1 MSLLISFRSTSSIS
15 INYIKLEL
23 IGTIP
28 GPRRVGVKHAPKSPN
43 RQTLKSYNLASP
55 WTIRSTWRAK
65 SLLLL
70 KECMLNSDT
79 SSIPADSRHHCSV
92 KATSISAFTDHYLN
106 TVQSKLRTLPTT
118 RLWPANEKQEHR
130 RDLIARTASAVSIT
144 KPLRNS
150 PRKISLRHPP
160 AQLHG
165 HFYFRFSF
173 TFYTAEP
180 RSFLEEQEGKE

>member
-1 MSLLISFRSTSSIS
+1 MILKVNSPQINISFTVAFRKIFRRDQKISCSTCFYINLMSLLISLRSTSSIN
-15 INYIKLEL
+15 INCIKLKL

-79 SSIPADSRHHCSV
+79 SSIPADSRHHYSV

-106 TVQSKLRTLPTT
+106 TVQSKLRTLPTAFTT
-118 RLWPANEKQEHR
+118 RL
-130 RDLIARTASAVSIT
+130 
-144 KPLRNS
+144 
-150 PRKISLRHPP
+150 ISE
-160 AQLHG
+160 AIDQ
-165 HFYFRFSF
+165 
-173 TFYTAEP
+173 
-180 RSFLEEQEGKE
+180 

>member
-1 MSLLISFRSTSSIS
+1 MLLISLRSTSSIS

-55 WTIRSTWRAK
+55 WTIRSTRRAK

-79 SSIPADSRHHCSV
+79 SSIPADSRHRYPV

-118 RLWPANEKQEHR
+118 RLFSEAIDQQ
-130 RDLIARTASAVSIT
+130 T
-144 KPLRNS
+144 RNKS
-150 PRKISLRHPP
+150 TVATS
-160 AQLHG
+160 
-165 HFYFRFSF
+165 
-173 TFYTAEP
+173 
-180 RSFLEEQEGKE
+180 